1 MAFNIKYDKDGQ
13 PSGNTK
19 SIEEIESLPVVPL
32 SRFEQQGLATDQVPV
47 QTQEVEEPQ
56 EEVVEQEVSAPA
68 QEQEVQKEE
77 PDRYQV
83 NNFRTLRDE
92 KIKTER
98 ERDEAL
104 ARLRMYESQQ
114 LQMQQYQQQAPQ
126 IPQEEPDINLA
137 PDEIAEGKHV
147 NQLAK
152 QVQELKNIIKQQE
165 QRSTVQTTEAKILAR
180 HPDFHSVVNKE
191 NVDLLK
197 MMDPPLA
204 RTLDTSADFYS
215 AAVTAYGAIKRM
227 AIDKKAPDY
236 STEKALIQKNA
247 AKPKPLASLSPQQ
260 GDSPLSRAN
269 AFANGLTPELQKQ
282 LAKEMADARRNM

>member
-19 SIEEIESLPVVPL
+19 PIEEIEGLPEVPL
-32 SRFEQQGLATDQVPV
+32 SRFEQSGFASDQAP
-47 QTQEVEEPQ
+47 QQAQEVEEAQ
-56 EEVVEQEVSAPA
+56 EESVNQESIAQVEV
-68 QEQEVQKEE
+68 KEE
-77 PDRYQV
+77 PEVRYQA

-92 KIKTER
+92 KLKTER

-104 ARLRMYESQQ
+104 ARLRLYESQQ
-114 LQMQQYQQQAPQ
+114 LQLQQYQQQPAPQ
-126 IPQEEPDINLA
+126 VQQQEELDINLE

-165 QRSTVQTTEAKILAR
+165 QRSTVQTTEAKILSR

-197 MMDPPLA
+197 MMDPELA
-204 RTLDTSADFYS
+204 RTLDTSGDFYS
-215 AAVTAYGAIKRM
+215 AAITAYGAIKRM
-227 AIDKKAPDY
+227 SIDKKAPDY
-236 STEKALIQKNA
+236 SAEKALIQKNA

-269 AFANGLTPELQKQ
+269 AFANGLTPDLQKQ
-282 LAKEMADARRNM
+282 LAREMADARRNM